1 MAEHAANS
9 KPCASNSKS
18 ANCYRQQRSNRLSL
32 RGQIRQEPRV
42 RLLRFLDTRMNNRP
56 RATVQRTKAQEFGAA
71 FVAARRGY
79 LGLLMFLAS
88 TLVTAVKALPQ
99 AARPNSANRQF
110 RRRAPPPRRWQ
121 TLARLPRRLL
131 RWATQVKSMAGGR
144 LPRVVLRH
152 QTGNSPS
159 IFGGS
164 APPPTG
170 GTAWNPNQPAYPYGS
185 QGSIF
190 DQAPPT
196 QQKGV
201 FDSFAGGM
209 NPYPSGSFNP
219 GGATHG
225 YESPSST
232 FTAAIPAHS
241 TKRGSP
247 GEASSGSWWDRLTE
261 PRARYPRQ
269 AAPGGINPRRW
280 AHRRTV
286 LLGMIRVIHR
296 FNVNRFRI
304 RTMSQAV
311 GILPLRQTRASPTR
325 STQHRTTQITA
336 VPRLLQRRTAS
347 VAHSP
352 RQPTR
357 CNRATRSPPVG
368 RTAAAPSQRRF
379 LRHRLARRG

>member
-1 MAEHAANS
+1 
-9 KPCASNSKS
+9 
-18 ANCYRQQRSNRLSL
+18 
-32 RGQIRQEPRV
+32 
-42 RLLRFLDTRMNNRP
+42 
-56 RATVQRTKAQEFGAA
+56 
-71 FVAARRGY
+71 
-79 LGLLMFLAS
+79 
-88 TLVTAVKALPQ
+88 
-99 AARPNSANRQF
+99 
-110 RRRAPPPRRWQ
+110 
-121 TLARLPRRLL
+121 
-131 RWATQVKSMAGGR
+131 MAGGR

-247 GEASSGSWWDRLTE
+247 GEASSGSWWDRLTGTKSTVPAAGSPGWNQPAPMGAPTNGVAWND
-261 PRARYPRQ
+261 PRNPSFQRQ
-269 AAPGGINPRRW
+269 PIPNPN
-280 AHRRTV
+280 
-286 LLGMIRVIHR
+286 
-296 FNVNRFRI
+296 NVASGWNI
-304 RTMSQAV
+304 TPPPNTGVSN
-311 GILPLRQTRASPTR
+311 PLN
-325 STQHRTTQITA
+325 STPNYTNYGS
-336 VPRLLQRRTAS
+336 PRLLQRRTAS

-379 LRHRLARRG
+379 SATVWHAVGEEHRRSAARALTDDSCVQSL